1 LDLCYGV
8 QLPDDALVAHGEM
21 SLGYRE
27 VPPLCQLDQLAHL
40 RVSGEINA
48 EMAKLG
54 SRKKGLVKLTT
65 KPPSS

>member
-21 SLGYRE
+21 SLGCRE

>member
-21 SLGYRE
+21 SLGCRE

-54 SRKKGLVKLTT
+54 SHHWQKRAR
-65 KPPSS
+65 